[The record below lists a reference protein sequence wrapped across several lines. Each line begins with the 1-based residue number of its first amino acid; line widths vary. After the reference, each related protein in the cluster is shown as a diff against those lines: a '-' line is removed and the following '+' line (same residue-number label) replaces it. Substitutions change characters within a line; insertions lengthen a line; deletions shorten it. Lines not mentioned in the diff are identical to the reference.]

1 LSIRG
6 RGDHPLPHH
15 TKGGTMTEQKVER
28 LLTVAEVAELVQM
41 AEGSV
46 YRWISQGKLRHV
58 KLGHRA
64 VRVRA
69 SDLEEFIEARLKGG
83 SDDRPADF
91 S

>member
-1 LSIRG
+1 
-6 RGDHPLPHH
+6 
-15 TKGGTMTEQKVER
+15 MTEQTRPEK
-28 LLTVAEVAELVQM
+28 LLTVGEVAKVLQM
-41 AEGSV
+41 AEGSI
-46 YRWISQGKLRHV
+46 YRWISEGKLRHV